1 MAAEAPLV
9 FAADDDP
16 MQLALVEQTLL
27 GMGYRVRTAT
37 DGPSALAAMRA
48 CEPDL
53 IVLDI
58 RMPGLTGLDLLREI
72 RDSDWGRS
80 TPVLMMTGQGRVD
93 RLVMARNAGA
103 TDYLLK
109 PFPVERFVSRVEA
122 LLDPFAAW
130 GKVSAVA

>member
-1 MAAEAPLV
+1 MPAERPIV

-16 MQLALVEQTLL
+16 MQLALVEQTLE
-27 GMGYRVRTAT
+27 GMGYDVRTAS
-37 DGPSALAAMRA
+37 DGPSAWATMSA
-48 CEPDL
+48 CNPDL

-58 RMPGLTGLDLLREI
+58 RMPGLTGLDLLRDI

-93 RLVMARNAGA
+93 RLMMARNAGA

-109 PFPVERFVSRVEA
+109 PFPVERFMARVEA
-122 LLDPFAAW
+122 LMDPYETLTR
-130 GKVSAVA
+130 AVA

>member
-1 MAAEAPLV
+1 MADSPPLV

-16 MQLALVEQTLL
+16 MQLKLVEETLL
-27 GMGYRVRTAT
+27 EMGYEVRTAA
-37 DGPSALAAMRA
+37 DGPSAWTVMSA
-48 CEPDL
+48 CKPDL

-72 RDSDWGRS
+72 RDSDWGRQ

-109 PFPVERFVSRVEA
+109 PFSVERFIGRVES
-122 LLDPFAAW
+122 LLDPYA
-130 GKVSAVA
+130 VLNRLSAVA

>member
-1 MAAEAPLV
+1 MTAYQPLV

-27 GMGYRVRTAT
+27 GMGYRVRTAG
-37 DGPSALAAMRA
+37 DGPSALATMKA
-48 CEPDL
+48 CKPDL

-109 PFPVERFVSRVEA
+109 PFPVERFEQRVLA
-122 LLDPFAAW
+122 LLDPLDAW
-130 GKVSAVA
+130 SRLSAVA